1 MAQGQ
6 ELHEL
11 GETGTRWGEHGRQK
25 SEPGP
30 ATASPPYRTR
40 AGTDVEQRRR
50 TIVALLSQHPHGLTA
65 REIREATGCSKNL
78 TDSALS
84 GLFVRGVVHK
94 HGHCYVLAAQEDAIE
109 H

>member
-1 MAQGQ
+1 MLLFAKGRAMQSSQ
-6 ELHEL
+6 DDLVL
-11 GETGTRWGEHGRQK
+11 GARP
-25 SEPGP
+25 S
-30 ATASPPYRTR
+30 RTR

-50 TIVALLSQHPHGLTA
+50 VIVALLHQHPHGLTA